1 MNLKLN
7 ECENVVYS
15 EGCPVPPG
23 GTLQRTIQ
31 MTPRLGA
38 AAADRHGV
46 ALDGRLHNEDTDLA
60 STTLMAS
67 HDDRDAFG
75 IIVTYQVKV
84 RLFLGALAGE
94 LVGELPIVLMH
105 PKVLEHHHLC
115 DELFIH

>member
-1 MNLKLN
+1 LKLN
-7 ECENVVYS
+7 ECENVIYS

-23 GTLQRTIQ
+23 GTMQRTIQ
-31 MTPRLGA
+31 MTPRLGS

-60 STTLMAS
+60 STTLMAN

-105 PKVLEHHHLC
+105 PKVITGTLSHLIQ
-115 DELFIH
+115 LWIVR